1 MKKNENNC
9 CNSETIGYYER
20 MTTEQQIG
28 TDLNTID
35 LIMAIG
41 SKSAKRKASKHRK
54 ACFAEIAKMN
64 KNDGLSDLTDD
75 ELLSALL
82 S

>member
-1 MKKNENNC
+1 MQQIKFWLILTARKQ
-9 CNSETIGYYER
+9 TTL

-28 TDLNTID
+28 NDLNTIN

-41 SKSAKRKASKHRK
+41 SKSSKRKAEKQRK

-64 KNDGLSDLTDD
+64 KNDGLDNLTDD
-75 ELLSALL
+75 ELLAQLCN
-82 S
+82 